1 MPEILTTNFK
11 SDTTRLFID
20 SLASDE
26 YYLFVSS
33 ISDFAPDNTQFSK
46 NEFLEKLYLVKE
58 FSMKIFTL

>member
-1 MPEILTTNFK
+1 MPEILTTNFN

-33 ISDFAPDNTQFSK
+33 ISTFDPDNTQFSK
-46 NEFLEKLYLVKE
+46 N
-58 FSMKIFTL
+58 